1 MIGFVLFGVNYVLP
15 SFAQI
20 MLGYTALQ
28 AGMLQV
34 PGALVS
40 AVMFPLVGAYSSKF
54 DARLLVASGLVL
66 LGLSNGVLS
75 SITLSWGWNDFLVST
90 LLRGVGIVL
99 VFLPLMLAALG
110 GCPPQDAQTASS
122 LLSLS
127 RTLGGSIGIAVLAT
141 LVTRR
146 ADFHRAVLA
155 EKMTPYGLE
164 TMTRLGQLTHVFQQK
179 GWSLFD
185 AKQHALG
192 VMWSQLNMQAF
203 ALSYADIGWIVT
215 VGTLASLPF
224 CLLLT
229 AGKRGTPVE
238 VH

>member
-1 MIGFVLFGVNYVLP
+1 
-15 SFAQI
+15 
-20 MLGYTALQ
+20 
-28 AGMLQV
+28 
-34 PGALVS
+34 
-40 AVMFPLVGAYSSKF
+40 
-54 DARLLVASGLVL
+54 
-66 LGLSNGVLS
+66 
-75 SITLSWGWNDFLVST
+75 
-90 LLRGVGIVL
+90 
-99 VFLPLMLAALG
+99 MLAALG
-110 GCPPQDAQTASS
+110 DCPPQDAQTASS

-155 EKMTPYGLE
+155 EKITPYGIE
-164 TMTRLGQLTHVFQQK
+164 TMTRLAQFTHMFQQHR
-179 GWSLFD
+179 WSAPD
-185 AKQHALG
+185 AKQHALSLL
-192 VMWSQLNMQAF
+192 WSQLNTQAF

-215 VGTLASLPF
+215 VCTLACLPF